1 MLATVA
7 AEFLPAEEPLPDSR
21 SRVGPKPT
29 FEVAPPLAESTL
41 FLVGAIAS

>member
-1 MLATVA
+1 MPATVA
-7 AEFLPAEEPLPDSR
+7 AEFLPAEPLPDSR

-41 FLVGAIAS
+41 FRVGAIAS